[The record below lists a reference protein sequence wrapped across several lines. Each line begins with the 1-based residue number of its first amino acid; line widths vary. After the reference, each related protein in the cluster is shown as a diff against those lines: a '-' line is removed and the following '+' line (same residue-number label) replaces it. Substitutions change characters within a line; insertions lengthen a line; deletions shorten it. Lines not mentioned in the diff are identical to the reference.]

1 MDFRKRMQYS
11 INAAPYACI
20 TGIVY
25 MIVIFIIIEILD
37 KTPQGR
43 SILDFILKPFFSI
56 VQIFAILSIIIAIM
70 IANEKMSPKK

>member
-1 MDFRKRMQYS
+1 
-11 INAAPYACI
+11 
-20 TGIVY
+20 